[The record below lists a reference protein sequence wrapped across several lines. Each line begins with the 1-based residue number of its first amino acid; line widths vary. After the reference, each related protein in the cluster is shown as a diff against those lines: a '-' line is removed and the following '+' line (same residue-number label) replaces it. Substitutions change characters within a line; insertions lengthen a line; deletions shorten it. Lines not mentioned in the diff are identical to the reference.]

1 MMPRQFQK
9 NSWDFRCI
17 RVRPRCAVTLVACF
31 LLARDFRPS
40 HSRGMKTLRLFFLG
54 LFLMFYALPLTAG
67 QDESA
72 TIVRAAALNDRGEF
86 RASILLLEP
95 LVRSDA
101 RALARNE
108 AGVAWTLLGNAYQYL
123 GEYQKARGSFEAG
136 IRFLKDSPEQ
146 ARQYASALDNLGSLE
161 LEDGQ
166 TESAKVLRLKVKHLY
181 ETMGDH
187 MGIARTASNLSLI
200 ALQQERYKDA
210 RAFLAEA
217 FDEVGRVAVPNTD
230 DMAAMYAIQ
239 GVIAAHD
246 LGARSALEP
255 LQHAI
260 DLWERRHG
268 PGYFQLGTA
277 YLIRGQV
284 YDTLGEYQQ
293 AKTDLR
299 NALARLEQTTGTN
312 SPLYLRAEI
321 SYARVLRDSGSK
333 REAAQL
339 EAKAAA
345 ALGQLHL
352 RECTG
357 CSVSA
362 LGLR

>member
-1 MMPRQFQK
+1 
-9 NSWDFRCI
+9 
-17 RVRPRCAVTLVACF
+17 
-31 LLARDFRPS
+31 
-40 HSRGMKTLRLFFLG
+40 MKTLRLFFLG
-54 LFLMFYALPLTAG
+54 LFSTLCTFPLTARPN
-67 QDESA
+67 ESA
-72 TIVRAAALNDRGEF
+72 QIVRAAALNDRGGF

-101 RALARNE
+101 QVLTRNE
-108 AGVAWTLLGNAYQYL
+108 AGVAWALLGNAYQYL
-123 GEYQKARGSFEAG
+123 GEYQKARASFEAAV
-136 IRFLKDSPEQ
+136 RFLKDSPEQ
-146 ARQYASALDNLGSLE
+146 VRQYAAALDNLGSLE

-166 TESAKVLRLKVKHLY
+166 AEAAKVLRLKVKHLY

-210 RAFLAEA
+210 RASLAEA
-217 FDEVGRVAVPNTD
+217 FDEANRVAQPNTD

-239 GVIAAHD
+239 GVIAGHD

-260 DLWERRHG
+260 DLWERGHG
-268 PGYFQLGTA
+268 PAYFQLGTA
-277 YLIRGQV
+277 YLLRGQM
-284 YDTLGEYQQ
+284 YETLGEYQQ
-293 AKTDLR
+293 AKSDLQ
-299 NALARLEQTTGTN
+299 NALARLEQTTGIN

-321 SYARVLRDSGSK
+321 SYACVLRDSGSK
-333 REAAQL
+333 KEAAQL
-339 EAKAAA
+339 EAKATS
-345 ALGQLHL
+345 ALERLHL